1 MSLRAALA
9 ALLGLAV
16 LAFAACASASDPV
29 DPADPDAP
37 PAVPVL
43 LEAPECG
50 RGPHRITVSEP
61 SVCPDACSRGALT
74 RNPDGTYEGGV
85 ATCHAIAC
93 YSEHEETW
101 SDWPECEGARPLGPD
116 PD

>member
-61 SVCPDACSRGALT
+61 GECPDACSRSMV
-74 RNPDGTYEGGV
+74 RRPEGGYY
-85 ATCHAIAC
+85 AGTTTCTLAIC

-101 SDWPECEGARPLGPD
+101 TDWPECEGARPLGPD